1 MGEKQPHF
9 EKLLLPHL
17 DGAYNLARWLIER
30 DQDAQAIVHEAYLQA
45 LQEFTKFREGDA
57 RSQLLSIVRK
67 RAHSWMIQTPK
78 KHSKVIPFAEA
89 FPGEPSAAA
98 EAMADRSGAVRQDRN
113 RADRSTQPASEA
125 SDQESKRPLY
135 EALSKL
141 PVEFRE
147 ILVLHD
153 IEGWTYSQLASGLE
167 ISRTMVSNRLS
178 MARRSLRQEL
188 GKAHRTELNDR

>member
-9 EKLLLPHL
+9 EELLVPHL

-30 DQDAQAIVHEAYLQA
+30 DQDAQAIVREAYLQA
-45 LQEFTKFREGDA
+45 LQEFTKFREADA
-57 RSQLLSIVRK
+57 RSQLLSIVR
-67 RAHSWMIQTPK
+67 RTAHSWMIQTPK
-78 KHSKVIPFAEA
+78 KHSKVIPFAEPI
-89 FPGEPSAAA
+89 PGEPSAAA
-98 EAMADRSGAVRQDRN
+98 EAMADRSAAVRQDRD
-113 RADRSTQPASEA
+113 RDRSPQPAS
-125 SDQESKRPLY
+125 DDPESKGPLY

-153 IEGWTYSQLASGLE
+153 IEGWTYTQLASVLE
-167 ISRTMVSNRLS
+167 ISRTMVLNRLS

-188 GKAHRTELNDR
+188 GKAHRTELNDG